1 MIQYNFSFKLT
12 CCIWTSFCAWLKTR
26 FHNSILCFKSTIN
39 VLKNDP
45 VYAYEMLLNVYQNIS
60 VNIVLNN
67 VILIIAQ
74 LIENNPDSAA
84 LGMTFK
90 ACSTKLICLILFRTL
105 FYDLKIV

>member
-1 MIQYNFSFKLT
+1 
-12 CCIWTSFCAWLKTR
+12 
-26 FHNSILCFKSTIN
+26 
-39 VLKNDP
+39 
-45 VYAYEMLLNVYQNIS
+45 MLLNVYQNIS